1 MPDSEEEKTEK
12 RKVEITKRKFI
23 EGLEGYTSWDQ
34 VKNFIE
40 NSPAFVKTMI
50 ANDIQSEIDSFAG
63 KVENITK
70 WNDFLIE
77 LKTEIEAIGS

>member
-1 MPDSEEEKTEK
+1 MPDSEEEKLENK
-12 RKVEITKRKFI
+12 KAEITKRKFI

-40 NSPAFVKTMI
+40 HSPAFVRTMI
-50 ANDIQSEIDSFAG
+50 VNDLQDEIDSFAG